1 MSPRPPFRFPLFQG
15 QEEGASSERP
25 LAKPTGAPFSP
36 YSKERP
42 ITALEEASASMR
54 EYSQKYRRD
63 LCLSTCITTL
73 LQHELPWLSTR
84 DGPDAAH
91 SQGEQALHKLL
102 GEKLFNM
109 QRLLTDP
116 TALRRECQDAVQ
128 ICTFL
133 E

>member
-1 MSPRPPFRFPLFQG
+1 
-15 QEEGASSERP
+15 
-25 LAKPTGAPFSP
+25 
-36 YSKERP
+36 
-42 ITALEEASASMR
+42 MR

-102 GEKLFNM
+102 GEQLFNM

-133 E
+133 EENVYARNLVASYKAQLEGVLHAQPKAA